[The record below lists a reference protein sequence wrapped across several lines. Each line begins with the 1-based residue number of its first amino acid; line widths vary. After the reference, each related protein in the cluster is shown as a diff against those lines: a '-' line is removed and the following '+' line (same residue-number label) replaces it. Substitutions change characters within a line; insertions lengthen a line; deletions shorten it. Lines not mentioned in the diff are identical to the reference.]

1 MSASIII
8 NENAGME
15 LYVYSN
21 DTNDW
26 NTVDTAGFTF
36 EKVYNSEES
45 WENGAFSN
53 LGTNHPDYGWGIYDM
68 NKQISTVIVCSFL
81 KRSQEII

>member
-1 MSASIII
+1 MKAQNADSVITTAGTMDVYYDLTTGNQTSLDRTTWDIGLSTGRMSASIII

-26 NTVDTAGFTF
+26 
-36 EKVYNSEES
+36 
-45 WENGAFSN
+45 
-53 LGTNHPDYGWGIYDM
+53 
-68 NKQISTVIVCSFL
+68 
-81 KRSQEII
+81 